1 MIALEMKGKFASI
14 RQIRYGT
21 FPSPPPLSERKINK
35 PTKTNK
41 FELDRWMDE

>member
-1 MIALEMKGKFASI
+1 MEP
-14 RQIRYGT
+14 
-21 FPSPPPLSERKINK
+21 FPPPPPPLSKRKINK